1 LDERPVIFGQRIHAD
16 FDGGLHSPAP
26 YAGITRFRFDG
37 FAADR
42 RVSGPKDHPK
52 DWSEV

>member
-1 LDERPVIFGQRIHAD
+1 MLISTALCI
-16 FDGGLHSPAP
+16 SPAP

-37 FAADR
+37 FAANR

-52 DWSEV
+52 DLPEV